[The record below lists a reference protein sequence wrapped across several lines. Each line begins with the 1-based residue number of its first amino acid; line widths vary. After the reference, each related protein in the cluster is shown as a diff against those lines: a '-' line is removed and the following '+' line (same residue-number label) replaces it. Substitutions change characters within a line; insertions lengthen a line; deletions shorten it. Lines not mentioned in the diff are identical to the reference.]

1 MYIYI
6 ILYNYIWCYFQPPW
20 TWDWWFTNS
29 KCKTSPLRAEPF
41 DPQLSMGPD
50 QCLSVLLSAVGTTEN
65 VIGHNRTCLY
75 SSRVVHPN
83 FTPQAVD
90 LDQPLQCI
98 FEGQEAN
105 ERPNQSKESNI
116 KQPFIL
122 ACHSFPCLIA
132 HQALENKRKRTHP
145 EFATRSIPP
154 WGSRSGGTGTS
165 IATNFSHCG
174 ARERIKSNCT
184 SVLANQ
190 IKSACYVVSTHQNPK
205 PILHEP

>member
-1 MYIYI
+1 MYIICIYI

-65 VIGHNRTCLY
+65 YVIGHNRTCLY

-98 FEGQEAN
+98 FAEGHEAN
-105 ERPNQSKESNI
+105 ERPNQSNESNLSYW
-116 KQPFIL
+116 L
-122 ACHSFPCLIA
+122 AIAFHVSLRTKLWKTKGSSWVCNSFHSTLRVSQRWYWHKHCRNLHNNFFSL
-132 HQALENKRKRTHP
+132 R
-145 EFATRSIPP
+145 RS
-154 WGSRSGGTGTS
+154 
-165 IATNFSHCG
+165 
-174 ARERIKSNCT
+174 REDQ
-184 SVLANQ
+184 V
-190 IKSACYVVSTHQNPK
+190 
-205 PILHEP
+205 